1 MEHPNP
7 TRERFKGRKTSTP
20 SRSIALRAVRNGVSS
35 VAKLSSPVDFLS
47 KLQSERGPVLGLR
60 AAVLQMGVKIIVEL
74 NHGLVTHTI
83 TVVES
88 SSKAAWAGGG
98 LLVEPGMLK
107 HNTRTFAL
115 ASTLRI
121 PELPPDVSLQS
132 VRVFLAMGNVKD
144 HELFVYT
151 SLDSAKKIT
160 KSQDGC
166 TVLATHDGTEGCTL
180 SAALWEESLTF
191 LYIHISHVT
200 LWTSILSCSSSHFS
214 NPSPKSGS
222 LVLPTTE
229 ILVLAVSLR
238 TFRRPLWE
246 GVSQEFTREESF
258 KCGSTIIFPQ
268 LTGGMDGFPQS
279 RRLQNDPNLP
289 FSYPNLNATGKFNT
303 CVLLDCTVLPGAV
316 VAYVENCAML
326 LASWLFSALA
336 LIATCTLAAVKC

>member
-60 AAVLQMGVKIIVEL
+60 TAVLQMGVKIIVEL

-151 SLDSAKKIT
+151 
-160 KSQDGC
+160 
-166 TVLATHDGTEGCTL
+166 
-180 SAALWEESLTF
+180 
-191 LYIHISHVT
+191 
-200 LWTSILSCSSSHFS
+200 
-214 NPSPKSGS
+214 
-222 LVLPTTE
+222 
-229 ILVLAVSLR
+229 
-238 TFRRPLWE
+238 
-246 GVSQEFTREESF
+246 
-258 KCGSTIIFPQ
+258 
-268 LTGGMDGFPQS
+268 
-279 RRLQNDPNLP
+279 
-289 FSYPNLNATGKFNT
+289 
-303 CVLLDCTVLPGAV
+303 
-316 VAYVENCAML
+316 
-326 LASWLFSALA
+326 
-336 LIATCTLAAVKC
+336 